1 MFTVFVDGL
10 MRCDPVDEVDQ
21 VGQKRDG
28 GQVSRCFV
36 GSGINLAH
44 VHVLQRA
51 AEWS

>member
-21 VGQKRDG
+21 VGQKWDG
-28 GQVSRCFV
+28 DQVSRCFA

-44 VHVLQRA
+44 VHVLQHA